1 MVSKSKNIN
10 LKGNINVSRIKI
22 IPTSIED
29 YLDKENSTAKNILQ
43 LLMVKKTVTRQDIA
57 EHLPNVLVRAIN
69 ATVATLR
76 RNRIIYVSG
85 WEKSPKLRPRAKLSI
100 GDQPDE
106 FVPTS
111 KGHQQRKMTGEEKI
125 SQAIGARYDAINKAL
140 VPARNMKQQ
149 RVVNQRYLE
158 HVQGIR

>member
-1 MVSKSKNIN
+1 M
-10 LKGNINVSRIKI
+10 SRIKI
-22 IPTSIED
+22 IPSSIED
-29 YLDKENSTAKNILQ
+29 YLDKENSTAKKILQ

-85 WEKSPKLRPRAKLSI
+85 WEKSPKLRKPRAKLSI

-111 KGHQQRKMTGEEKI
+111 KEHQQRKMTEEEKI

-149 RVVNQRYLE
+149 RVVNLRYLE
-158 HVQGIR
+158 HIQGIR

>member
-1 MVSKSKNIN
+1 MTTIQ
-10 LKGNINVSRIKI
+10 
-22 IPTSIED
+22 D

-85 WEKSPKLRPRAKLSI
+85 WEKSPKLRPHAKFSI

-106 FVPTS
+106 FAPIS
-111 KGHQQRKMTGEEKI
+111 RQYQERKSYERRKN
-125 SQAIGARYDAINKAL
+125 YPN
-140 VPARNMKQQ
+140 N
-149 RVVNQRYLE
+149 
-158 HVQGIR
+158 

>member
-1 MVSKSKNIN
+1 MTTIQ
-10 LKGNINVSRIKI
+10 
-22 IPTSIED
+22 D
-29 YLDKENSTAKNILQ
+29 YLAKENSTAKNILQ

-85 WEKSPKLRPRAKLSI
+85 WEKSPKLRPRAKFSI

-106 FVPTS
+106 LVPTS
-111 KGHQQRKMTGEEKI
+111 KGQQLRKMTEEEKI
-125 SQAIGARYDAINKAL
+125 SRVIGARYDAINRAL
-140 VPARNMKQQ
+140 VPVRNLKQQ
-149 RVVNQRYLE
+149 RVANLRYLN
-158 HVQGIR
+158 HIQGIR